1 MKKSQLT
8 SYLIKDFSIRPGI
21 IQECPFS
28 LLFKIML
35 EVLTKAIRQE
45 KERKDIQIEKWEA
58 KLSPAPGDMMLYTE
72 NPKKFKHHKT
82 ERTNE
87 QV

>member
-1 MKKSQLT
+1 MTNSQLT
-8 SYLIKDFSIRPGI
+8 SYLMKDFSLRTGI

-45 KERKDIQIEKWEA
+45 KERKDIQVEK
-58 KLSPAPGDMMLYTE
+58 
-72 NPKKFKHHKT
+72 
-82 ERTNE
+82 
-87 QV
+87 

>member
-1 MKKSQLT
+1 M
-8 SYLIKDFSIRPGI
+8 KDFSLRTGI

-45 KERKDIQIEKWEA
+45 KERKDIQVEKWEV
-58 KLSPAPGDMMLYTE
+58 KLSPATGDMMLYTE
-72 NPKKFKHHKT
+72 NPKKFKHNKT